1 MKKYYCYYLT
11 VSLISHIGGN
21 SSYSSYPFIAHNHN
35 FSWTLRIVCGLIMAT
50 SLSLRASRVMTLERF
65 KPHDYTWYF
74 ALSLI
79 NLGSSVLG
87 FLG

>member
-1 MKKYYCYYLT
+1 
-11 VSLISHIGGN
+11 
-21 SSYSSYPFIAHNHN
+21 
-35 FSWTLRIVCGLIMAT
+35 MAT

-79 NLGSSVLG
+79 SLGSSVLG
-87 FLG
+87 ILG